1 MCSALKIKKLE
12 KDILDLSFI
21 RSFSEKFE
29 RIINLEEQPTL
40 TEMRETYSWIND
52 QIVDAVDPFDIKD
65 LIRCRHMAD
74 QAFSRNKPL
83 PAEIKKESQSLGR
96 YLKKCYKHLIQTTDW
111 KIHAGNLKIGRK
123 VKRIFLN

>member
-52 QIVDAVDPFDIKD
+52 QIVDAVDPFDIK
-65 LIRCRHMAD
+65 
-74 QAFSRNKPL
+74 
-83 PAEIKKESQSLGR
+83 
-96 YLKKCYKHLIQTTDW
+96 T
-111 KIHAGNLKIGRK
+111 
-123 VKRIFLN
+123 

>member
-52 QIVDAVDPFDIKD
+52 QIVD
-65 LIRCRHMAD
+65 R
-74 QAFSRNKPL
+74 
-83 PAEIKKESQSLGR
+83 
-96 YLKKCYKHLIQTTDW
+96 
-111 KIHAGNLKIGRK
+111 
-123 VKRIFLN
+123 